1 MNTNQALEHLSKK
14 PLNAKYYAY
23 DDNDFDLVSNPK
35 LSLLTKLSHMMV
47 YVLSFISK
55 PYHRL

>member
-1 MNTNQALEHLSKK
+1 MNTKQALETLSVK

-23 DDNDFDLVSNPK
+23 DDNVTDLVSSPK
-35 LSLLTKLSHMMV
+35 LTLLTKLSHMMV
-47 YVLSFISK
+47 YILSFISK